1 MTANRNRPAEG
12 AAPESA
18 GKRSKRTA
26 TRRQNHVPRVQF
38 VASDIRGCVRVDLSR
53 PENGERFDFS
63 EVSRRLFRAIV
74 GIPPGATV
82 QLVVSG
88 DTPDYDLRLP
98 DGVGLVQIVA
108 PDAQTLLR
116 WQASLT
122 RAVTEP
128 PVDVAFED
136 SAEWTAQRD
145 KWASPERLR
154 RFEGVAETTI

>member
-74 GIPPGATV
+74 GIPPGATLQIIV
-82 QLVVSG
+82 G
-88 DTPDYDLRLP
+88 PDTPDYDLRLP
-98 DGVGLVQIVA
+98 GGVGLVQLVA
-108 PDAQTLLR
+108 PDATTLRR
-116 WQASLT
+116 WQAALT
-122 RAVTEP
+122 QAVVEN
-128 PVDVAFED
+128 
-136 SAEWTAQRD
+136 
-145 KWASPERLR
+145 
-154 RFEGVAETTI
+154 G